1 MARANKL
8 MMHPGF
14 GVAGEFCNRGR
25 ELSFHDVGEGYG
37 LEDGAQVG
45 ADGDPDLLQVL
56 CRALILDSLGPLAPD
71 VREGS
76 LDGADDGGERD
87 LLRRQREPVAAR
99 GATPGTDYPGA
110 FQVVQYVLHELLR
123 DALGLRDPIPLYWAS
138 FLGRGQCQL
147 GGRPERVVGLGR
159 NLQAT
164 SRSLEGFGHTSRPQP
179 SSSLFSPLRFG
190 T

>member
-56 CRALILDSLGPLAPD
+56 CRALVLDSLGPLAPD
-71 VREGS
+71 VCEGS
-76 LDGADDGGERD
+76 FDGTDDGGERD
-87 LLRRQREPVAAR
+87 LFSRQREPVAAR
-99 GATPGTDYPGA
+99 GATSGTDYPRA
-110 FQVVQYVLHELLR
+110 FQVVQYVLHELLG
-123 DALGLRDPIPLYWAS
+123 DTLGLRDPIPLYGAGV
-138 FLGRGQCQL
+138 LGCSKGQL
-147 GGRPERVVGLGR
+147 GCRP
-159 NLQAT
+159 
-164 SRSLEGFGHTSRPQP
+164 
-179 SSSLFSPLRFG
+179 
-190 T
+190 